1 MRSLRLAVRLA
12 RRNVRRRPAQAVL
25 LLLTLTLATATLGV
39 GMALYGSAD
48 RPWDRVW
55 EATDGFHVSVDYYR
69 ERDAARGGADLD
81 AVRADFAELAAAPGV
96 RAVGGPWTSLS
107 GLLDVRGGTEDLT
120 AQIRDPGRSPVDQP
134 LVTAGSWLAADDDG
148 VVLEDGLADTLDVG
162 PGDTISVQGHELQ
175 VRGAAMS
182 VSQGRFPLIQPAQ
195 IWVTPATGEA
205 LRRAGLTED
214 GLGMQLRLDDPDDA
228 DAFAAAHD
236 DVEARDGTSALS
248 LGTWRQRRAD
258 SHSDIDILA
267 GTLFA
272 AGLLVGL
279 LTVATAAVIVA
290 GRMAAQTRQIGTLK
304 AVGVTPRQVV
314 LALLVEN
321 LTLAAVATA
330 VGLAA
335 GRVIGPR
342 LASTS
347 LTVFGQ
353 PETPAL
359 TWGRVA
365 IVAGVAAAVVVL
377 ATVRPAVRGLRH
389 STLRSLASGARPP
402 RRPRR
407 VARWA
412 AAVGVPLVGVLGLRS
427 AWRRPSRLLTN
438 AAGLTLAVAMIV
450 VGAGL
455 RASLARLAAPGSTSA
470 EPGEAL
476 NAGFVDDLYDE
487 IRVIVLGTAG
497 LLLVLATVNA
507 LIVASFAARDSA
519 RNHATLRAVGATPRQ
534 TVATLVVSQLGA
546 CLLAV
551 ALGLPLGLGLW
562 RLMDGGDL
570 PPVDPLISLLR
581 ALTAPVITPPCG
593 PSGSHHGRPWQRW
606 WSRSSGHVCWR
617 WHSASRWGSAC
628 GA

>member
-1 MRSLRLAVRLA
+1 MRSLRLAVWLA
-12 RRNVRRRPAQAVL
+12 RRNVRRRPAQAAL
-25 LLLTLTLATATLGV
+25 LLLTLTLATGTIGI
-39 GMALYGSAD
+39 GMAVYGSAD

-55 EATDGFHVSVDYYR
+55 TATDGFHVGAAYYR
-69 ERDAARGGADLD
+69 QFDAARDDADLD
-81 AVRADFAELAAAPGV
+81 AVRAEFAELAAAPGV
-96 RAVGGPWTSLS
+96 RAVGGPWTQLY
-107 GLLDVRGGTEDLT
+107 GLLDVAGGGTEELT
-120 AQIRDPGRSPVDQP
+120 AEIRDPGRRSPVDQP

-148 VVLEDGLADTLDVG
+148 VVLEDGLADTLEVG
-162 PGDTISVQGHELQ
+162 PGDTISVQGHDLQ
-175 VRGAAMS
+175 VRGAAMT
-182 VSQGRFPLIQPAQ
+182 VSGGRFPLSQPAQ

-205 LRRAGLTED
+205 LRRVGVTVD
-214 GLGMQLRLDDPDDA
+214 GLAMGLRLADPDDA
-228 DAFAAAHD
+228 DAFAAAHRD
-236 DVEARDGTSALS
+236 IEARDEAATLF
-248 LGTWRQRRAD
+248 LETWRQRRAD

-304 AVGVTPRQVV
+304 AVGATPRQVL

-347 LTVFGQ
+347 LTVLGQ

-389 STLRSLASGARPP
+389 STLRSLSSGARPP
-402 RRPRR
+402 RRPGR

-412 AAVGVPLVGVLGLRS
+412 AAAGVPLVGSLGLRS

-438 AAGLTLAVAMIV
+438 AVGLTLAVAMIV

-455 RASLARLAAPGSTSA
+455 QASLARLATPGSTTA
-470 EPGEAL
+470 QPGEAL
-476 NAGFVDDLYDE
+476 NAGSVDDLYDQVRA
-487 IRVIVLGTAG
+487 IILGTAG

-519 RNHATLRAVGATPRQ
+519 RSHATLRAVGVTPRQ
-534 TVATLVVSQLGA
+534 TVATLVISQLGA

-562 RLMDGGDL
+562 HLMDGGDL
-570 PPVDPLISLLR
+570 PPVDVPATTLLAIAAAVPVAFAAIVSLPAVR
-581 ALTAPVITPPCG
+581 RARRPPAPALTYE
-593 PSGSHHGRPWQRW
+593 
-606 WSRSSGHVCWR
+606 
-617 WHSASRWGSAC
+617 
-628 GA
+628 